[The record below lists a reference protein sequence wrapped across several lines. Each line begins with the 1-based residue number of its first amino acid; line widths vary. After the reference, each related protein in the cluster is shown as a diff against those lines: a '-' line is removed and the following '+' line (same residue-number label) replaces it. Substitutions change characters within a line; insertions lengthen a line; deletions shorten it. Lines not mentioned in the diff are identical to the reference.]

1 MCCEDVFLSDPL
13 LPRGQRVPLYL
24 SEAPQQVSTLPTLA
38 SPQPSCR
45 AWKETL
51 PLHLSSGDGL
61 SEAAAPASYHVPSG
75 LPHPVPWLLHCLAQW
90 ARADRPYRPPA
101 DEPGRAKTQL
111 FWLLHGSH
119 AL

>member
-38 SPQPSCR
+38 LPQPSCR

-51 PLHLSSGDGL
+51 SPPLSSGDGL
-61 SEAAAPASYHVPSG
+61 SEAAAPTSYHVPPG
-75 LPHPVPWLLHCLAQW
+75 LPHPVPWLLYCLAQW
-90 ARADRPYRPPA
+90 A
-101 DEPGRAKTQL
+101 
-111 FWLLHGSH
+111 
-119 AL
+119 